1 MLTLTLVIVFGS
13 GLMMGLTQQ
22 KANQQS
28 SQPADQP
35 TDQDVPLI
43 VEKDLDSIAQ
53 ECVVTFLN
61 GRRITGILMESDE
74 ESIVL
79 RINNIDTTYRRA
91 RLASVRFLPPVEE
104 RYRTFRSAL
113 PDNDIEGRLVL
124 VDWLRDR
131 RAYEL
136 AVVELTS
143 ILEDDPGN
151 AEAELLKTW
160 LEQHLKLAQKKVQDT
175 DTPTTRVRSRLKTA
189 DIPML
194 SEEQINLIRVYEIDL
209 TNPPKLKV
217 EQSTIQKLMKASPD
231 DFPADQSVRAQ
242 ILKGSELEKLKLL
255 FRNKARDLYSEVK
268 VLEDPESMVSFRK
281 SVAGQN
287 GWLTNGCATARC
299 HGGPDAGEFKLIGTK
314 PNSAETVY
322 TNFLILERFELRDGT
337 PLVNYQDPERSP
349 LLQMGLPRVK
359 SLTPHP
365 DVDATKFGRDWRP
378 VFRSSSST
386 NFQRTLDWIRS
397 MYTPRPDYGIEYPP
411 PAAQTPPSQGDTQNS
426 NPSKQADSQ
435 LERP

>member
-1 MLTLTLVIVFGS
+1 MSSRRAHPIALQMMTLTLVIVFGS

-22 KANQQS
+22 QANQQS

-175 DTPTTRVRSRLKTA
+175 DTPITRVRPRLKTA

-231 DFPADQSVRAQ
+231 DFPADQAVRAQ
-242 ILKGSELEKLKLL
+242 ILKGSEL
-255 FRNKARDLYSEVK
+255 
-268 VLEDPESMVSFRK
+268 
-281 SVAGQN
+281 
-287 GWLTNGCATARC
+287 
-299 HGGPDAGEFKLIGTK
+299 
-314 PNSAETVY
+314 
-322 TNFLILERFELRDGT
+322 
-337 PLVNYQDPERSP
+337 
-349 LLQMGLPRVK
+349 
-359 SLTPHP
+359 
-365 DVDATKFGRDWRP
+365 
-378 VFRSSSST
+378 
-386 NFQRTLDWIRS
+386 
-397 MYTPRPDYGIEYPP
+397 
-411 PAAQTPPSQGDTQNS
+411 
-426 NPSKQADSQ
+426 
-435 LERP
+435 